1 MNRVQQRDTE
11 CKRCEREKDINIKLK
26 VETVRQE
33 RERVTERQ
41 IEGLILN

>member
-1 MNRVQQRDTE
+1 MNRVKQRETE
-11 CKRCEREKDINIKLK
+11 CKRCEREKDKNIKLK

-41 IEGLILN
+41 IKGLILN